1 MNRLIPTMTPEETK
15 IANRKQLY
23 QCFIDLGKRAA
34 ELNEPYISSVSL
46 ILAGSIMD
54 GSDAG
59 MAMWSGEFAK
69 ARLNEI
75 RNQLEEDDSY

>member
-1 MNRLIPTMTPEETK
+1 L
-15 IANRKQLY
+15 
-23 QCFIDLGKRAA
+23 
-34 ELNEPYISSVSL
+34 
-46 ILAGSIMD
+46 D

-75 RNQLEEDDSY
+75 RNMLEEDDSY

>member
-1 MNRLIPTMTPEETK
+1 MSPEETK

-54 GSDAG
+54 GSDAN